1 MEDHTMLIEKVEGY
15 RYDGKFFD
23 TEQSAVEAAL
33 DKIGRA
39 IVRDYHANMLAGLL
53 EHRDEL
59 FSLLGSHQMLTAPV
73 VEFVDQ
79 ADLDPPETQV
89 KATPW
94 QVWRAE
100 TEALVRDA
108 LDAGLALP
116 EAEGQSADSIL
127 RTIARR
133 VDYPVGT
140 LNGDEFAINAND
152 DELET
157 LAIIYNVGAP
167 TPVLEKDQADDAQ
180 G

>member
-1 MEDHTMLIEKVEGY
+1 MLIEKVEGY

-23 TEQSAVEAAL
+23 TEQAAVEAAL

-59 FSLLGSHQMLTAPV
+59 FSLLGSHQMLTAPN

-94 QVWRAE
+94 QVWRTE
-100 TEALVRDA
+100 TEGLVRDA
-108 LDAGLALP
+108 LDLCLALP
-116 EAEGQSADSIL
+116 DAEGRSVDSIL
-127 RTIARR
+127 RAIAFRAGL
-133 VDYPVGT
+133 PVGAM
-140 LNGDEFAINAND
+140 NNQEFAINAND

-157 LAIIYNVGAP
+157 LAIIFQVGAP
-167 TPVLEKDQADDAQ
+167 TRVLEKDQANV
-180 G
+180 